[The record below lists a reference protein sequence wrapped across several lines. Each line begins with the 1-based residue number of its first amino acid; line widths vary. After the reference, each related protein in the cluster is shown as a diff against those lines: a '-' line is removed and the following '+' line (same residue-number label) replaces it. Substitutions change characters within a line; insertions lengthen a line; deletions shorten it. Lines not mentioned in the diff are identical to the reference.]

1 MNTEARDPIF
11 RGLDELAGLADDA
24 HVTDRFAGISR
35 KARTNRIR
43 TRVAGAA
50 AAAVAVA
57 GTVGALQL
65 LAGDDTNNEPA
76 PAPSVGTESPSPTA
90 SADPSALTIDVTVSQ
105 LGRTTLGVV
114 YRIHGT
120 SHEWVY
126 APGETSDISGP
137 QYTRVLLDGEAVGG
151 GVDTEGLQCRAGT
164 PDLPF
169 DQTLQGENTG
179 GVPVTVPGPGTYTIK
194 IQAPSCGAD
203 GKLVPNEISQ
213 TVTVTEPDLVV
224 ADQASAD
231 VDGDGR
237 ADQVKLLTQA
247 DQAQGGGYAVAE
259 VTRASGERTE
269 VQIIGTGV
277 PKIGGAVDLNY
288 DDVPEIEIVSE
299 GENRSWWTVLT
310 YTGGEVVA
318 ARPILSDAEWI
329 IEPETG
335 ATAEEYAGG
344 TYRDFQVTFLRGNQ
358 LVPGFVGHAWDQQS
372 DAEVTLHVWGLEG
385 AELSLGG
392 PKETLCITPDPA
404 TWTDPAPC

>member
-11 RGLDELAGLADDA
+11 RGLDELAGLADDD
-24 HVTDRFAGISR
+24 HVTDRLAGISR

-50 AAAVAVA
+50 AAAVVVA
-57 GTVGALQL
+57 GAVGALQ

-126 APGETSDISGP
+126 LPGETSDISGP
-137 QYTRVLLDGEAVGG
+137 KYTRVMLDGEEVGG
-151 GVDTEGLQCRAGT
+151 SDGGDIQCEAGT
-164 PDLPF
+164 PELAF
-169 DQTLQGENTG
+169 DETWQGEDQR
-179 GVPVTVPGPGTYTIK
+179 GVLVTVPGPGTYTIK
-194 IQAPSCGAD
+194 IMAPSCGAD
-203 GKLVPNEISQ
+203 GKLVPNEVSR

-224 ADQASAD
+224 ADQTSAD
-231 VDGDGR
+231 IDGDGR
-237 ADQVKLLTQA
+237 ADQVTLLTPV
-247 DQAQGGGYAVAE
+247 DQSQGGYAVAE
-259 VTRASGERTE
+259 VTRASGETTE
-269 VQIIGTGV
+269 VQITGTGA
-277 PKIGGAVDLNY
+277 PKVGGTADLN
-288 DDVPEIEIVSE
+288 DDGVPEVEIVSE

-318 ARPILSDAEWI
+318 ARPILSGGEWVI
-329 IEPETG
+329 KPETG
-335 ATAEEYAGG
+335 ATAEEYAGS
-344 TYRDFQVTFLRGNQ
+344 TYRDFQVTFLRGSQ
-358 LVPGFVGHAWDQQS
+358 LMTGFVGHAWDQQS

-392 PKETLCITPDPA
+392 PKETLCVTPDPA